1 MCELENEWAFA
12 RLPHWAHWH
21 FASGSHWQRGEK
33 CEFFHALL
41 ESNQWNPF
49 AGKIWQHPAKLKRHS
64 AYFSAQYL
72 TVFWRHTI
80 ASGNKNVHFSSA
92 FNSVN
97 IPPTHGWPVMYSSNR
112 IPYGNLKER
121 AETVHCS
128 MGTPK
133 ARCREERKKI
143 LRFVYL
149 FERQNYKEWGETER
163 RIFFHQLV
171 HLGHSRLLFLGHQHG
186 TGKVPWKMKL
196 KDGLIWV
203 QSIFGIHA

>member
-149 FERQNYKEWGETER
+149 FERQNYKERKKEKQIPLTVRNDDIHDRE
-163 RIFFHQLV
+163 IENMYFTDYKFFKYMDHVFSTLYLE
-171 HLGHSRLLFLGHQHG
+171 HL
-186 TGKVPWKMKL
+186 
-196 KDGLIWV
+196 
-203 QSIFGIHA
+203 